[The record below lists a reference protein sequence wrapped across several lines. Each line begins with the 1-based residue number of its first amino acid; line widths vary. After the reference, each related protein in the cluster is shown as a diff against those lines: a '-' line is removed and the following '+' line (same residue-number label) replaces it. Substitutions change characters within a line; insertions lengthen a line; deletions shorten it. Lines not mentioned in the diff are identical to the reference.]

1 MNNKEKKYSAEEL
14 EMLEEADR
22 IMEEV
27 NSDPD
32 LENVTVPEVIW
43 ENLIRE
49 IRAYENAKAILE
61 KEMFSEENQELIRLG
76 KIYKKRRKRNKY
88 FVLAAAL
95 ILAMSIGITSLGG
108 PEKIFKMFTT
118 NILGR
123 EQVQVDSEE
132 NVEPVENLNEEQV
145 YEEIEEKFGFH
156 PVKLDYLPQWI
167 GFLEA
172 EISEET
178 QNVYM
183 LYGAGEEVKISYQIH
198 PNYRESSW
206 GKDIEDELLEEYE
219 ILLDGTKFYVKKY
232 RVIDDS
238 ERWVLRFEYEN
249 ANYSLVV
256 VGYGK
261 EEVEKIVNNL
271 FFS

>member
-1 MNNKEKKYSAEEL
+1 MNNKKKKYSAEEL
-14 EMLEEADR
+14 EMLEEAER

-27 NSDPD
+27 NSNPD

-88 FVLAAAL
+88 FVLAAVL

-123 EQVQVDSEE
+123 GQVQVDSEE
-132 NVEPVENLNEEQV
+132 KVDPVEELNEEQA

-156 PVKLDYLPQWI
+156 PVRLDYLPSEV
-167 GFLEA
+167 GFLETELDEKIPRA
-172 EISEET
+172 
-178 QNVYM
+178 YM
-183 LYGAGEEVKISYQIH
+183 FFGKGEDVKISYIIR
-198 PNYRESSW
+198 PNYKESSW
-206 GKDIEDELLEEYE
+206 GNDTEDELLEEYE
-219 ILLDGTKFYVKKY
+219 VELEDTIVQVKKY
-232 RVIDDS
+232 LIEDESV
-238 ERWVLRFEYEN
+238 RWLMRFEYKGASYFMYILN
-249 ANYSLVV
+249 AD
-256 VGYGK
+256 K
-261 EEVEKIVNNL
+261 EEIKEIIENL
-271 FFS
+271 YFF